1 MKDSYKYNPEDFQ
14 KMFGKDARFYR
25 ELAENQN
32 FQYFIQNYLKNTID
46 YSLFKKWM
54 LNVQEKYIIKNDNEE
69 NLKSEW
75 KEDKKLI
82 RQIKDLNH
90 IPIEFELP
98 EHISNIC
105 DNTIHNYNITY
116 GEWAKINSNTKICS
130 NTDSIIPENK
140 RVSNVFTEIKHDNDP
155 KNDSIKRYFFPLKEG
170 ANYNSDINVEFP
182 KDEKEEGIVEG
193 LKKALNSIIKRNE
206 NVDVKN
212 YLDYIKYRQIQNIII
227 KALYVRGFKPSIQLS
242 DDCFNSLYDIFLQGL
257 KIATQLEP
265 DQFVIEFVQILT
277 SSAFNYINSSG
288 VDLISKLKA
297 ELGDNYFFWNKEYF
311 LNCWLNLE
319 GYCLTHNYKSFCDI
333 IKNKFISSISRLTNV
348 KCLKNYF
355 NKIMKEQLELL
366 IGYREIDEKEIPKYE
381 DILVMAKIK

>member
-1 MKDSYKYNPEDFQ
+1 M
-14 KMFGKDARFYR
+14 
-25 ELAENQN
+25 
-32 FQYFIQNYLKNTID
+32 
-46 YSLFKKWM
+46 
-54 LNVQEKYIIKNDNEE
+54 
-69 NLKSEW
+69 
-75 KEDKKLI
+75 
-82 RQIKDLNH
+82 
-90 IPIEFELP
+90 
-98 EHISNIC
+98 
-105 DNTIHNYNITY
+105 
-116 GEWAKINSNTKICS
+116 
-130 NTDSIIPENK
+130 
-140 RVSNVFTEIKHDNDP
+140 
-155 KNDSIKRYFFPLKEG
+155 
-170 ANYNSDINVEFP
+170 
-182 KDEKEEGIVEG
+182 
-193 LKKALNSIIKRNE
+193 
-206 NVDVKN
+206 
-212 YLDYIKYRQIQNIII
+212 
-227 KALYVRGFKPSIQLS
+227 RGFKPSIQLS

-265 DQFVIEFVQILT
+265 DQFIIEFVQILT